1 MTTLRAP
8 RHTRRLLRWTFR
20 HGTRLLSCQLHTHA
34 GFFSLALVPLW
45 DTDDAVIERF
55 ERAVDAFREHA
66 ATATRLRQLGWELV
80 SYSGGAPSPAP
91 DFEELPAVA

>member
-8 RHTRRLLRWTFR
+8 RHTHRLLRWTFR
-20 HGTRLLSCQLHTHA
+20 HGTRLLTCQLHKHA

-45 DTDDAVIERF
+45 DTEEASIERF

-66 ATATRLRQLGWELV
+66 ATAARLRQLGWELV
-80 SYSGGAPSPAP
+80 SYSGGSPAP
-91 DFEELPAVA
+91 GPDVEELPAAA